1 MKKLISLIIDA
12 ETKINIGSKYFEK
25 IEDVYAYSG
34 ELSVTLEHKGQV
46 ICLSKKITLFD
57 LEHIVLDNFKKVLHN
72 ELQVS
77 SGIDDLG
84 LAFNNYWFYVSQ
96 NDDSNFQ
103 KTTESFELFQCSGL
117 QLNDTITFLYN
128 GQGDIVFQV
137 SLKYPWFFALE
148 EPSISYKE
156 WLSTYKVLYRHEINH
171 SLMQEWI
178 FQLEEFVLQLRLQAS
193 K

>member
-46 ICLSKKITLFD
+46 IYLSKKITLFD
-57 LEHIVLDNFKKVLHN
+57 LEHTVLDNFKKVLHN

-84 LAFNNYWFYVSQ
+84 LEFNNYWFHVSQ

-103 KTTESFELFQCSGL
+103 RTTESFELFQCSGL

-128 GQGDIVFQV
+128 VQGDIVFQA

-148 EPSISYKE
+148 EPSVSYKE
-156 WLSTYKVLYRHEINH
+156 WLSTYKVLYKHEISY
-171 SLMQEWI
+171 SLIQKWI
-178 FQLEEFVLQLRLQAS
+178 VQLEEFIFELRS
-193 K
+193 RVNK